1 MVDILITIVVGGI
14 VGWLASMVMKTDA
27 QMGKIANV
35 IVGII
40 GTSLGF
46 WLAGKLGLGGGVIV
60 QWLIAVAGAMV
71 LIWILKLLGLF
82 K

>member
-14 VGWLASMVMKTDA
+14 VGWLASMLMKTDA

-35 IVGII
+35 IVGIV
-40 GTSLGF
+40 GTSIGF
-46 WLAGKLGLGGGVIV
+46 WGAGQLGIGGGVIV
-60 QWLIAVAGAMV
+60 QWLIAIAGAV
-71 LIWILKLLGLF
+71 ILIWLLKLVGIF